1 MENSLLSWFTLHF
14 LFAYDFVPAIGE
26 TSLVDRYSPIPRNI
40 SSDQQSVDTSLA
52 DRLTLGMAVGSLQ
65 RQVAA
70 QG

>member
-1 MENSLLSWFTLHF
+1 MVYAPFP
-14 LFAYDFVPAIGE
+14 FAYDFVPAICE

-52 DRLTLGMAVGSLQ
+52 DRLTLGMAVGALQ